1 MSLTV
6 QEWIDDLVD
15 TSERETFVI
24 EKSIESLIKKTP
36 SSGGG
41 SVAMTDPMN
50 DMIFWSYPVEKICP
64 ARRSTNFYGDSRYP
78 VGLVVS
84 GNDEYGKDIICS
96 RLYKNFLNF
105 PYFNM
110 VLKLSGEY
118 ISDEAE
124 SIKDVKDRIDGLFSF
139 FYPDLEINGI
149 EKNSEKIKNAL
160 FLVLDKFEDCKYINA
175 AARYIALNVRELQTM
190 KYPVFVIYNA
200 ESIDEVPNEL
210 IKLFRSITIDA
221 PDYQCR
227 YNYLDSYFKRMSL
240 DGNITNQMLV
250 NLAESTADFSYKQLS
265 DLVYLFSLDNI
276 WDDLFVNQ
284 AIKAQAMPETHENI
298 KSAAYKM
305 ATEFFSKTIPVS
317 ISGSVQGMGV
327 SVSAENSAPYANNAN
342 EVHKQTEMYSDDQI
356 LESAE
361 NYREYLKTQSI
372 APMIDQLLPCSF
384 EEITKEHQEN
394 YN

>member
-24 EKSIESLIKKTP
+24 EKSIESLIEKTP

-78 VGLVVS
+78 VGIVVS

-124 SIKDVKDRIDGLFSF
+124 SIKDVKDRIDGLFSL
-139 FYPDLEINGI
+139 FYPDLEISGI
-149 EKNSEKIKNAL
+149 EKNSERVKNAL
-160 FLVLDKFEDCKYINA
+160 FLVVDDFESCKYVNA
-175 AARYIALNVRELQTM
+175 AARYISLNVRELQTM
-190 KYPVFVIYNA
+190 KYPVFVIFNA
-200 ESIDEVPNEL
+200 ESDEKVPGE
-210 IKLFRSITIDA
+210 ISKLCRSIRIDA
-221 PDYQCR
+221 PDFQTR
-227 YNYLDSYFKRMSL
+227 YDYLNSYFKRMAL
-240 DGNITNQMLV
+240 GNSISNQKLV
-250 NLAESTADFSYKQLS
+250 QLSENTAGFSYKQLS
-265 DLVYLFSLDNI
+265 DLVYLFSLENT
-276 WDDLFVNQ
+276 WDDVFMNQ
-284 AIKAQAMPETHENI
+284 AVKAQSSPKTNDDFKTDAI
-298 KSAAYKM
+298 KKAA
-305 ATEFFSKTIPVS
+305 EFFSKPVSVNLSGNVQGIGVGVSTENNVRTADVSPSQQQSRAYSEAQIEASKNDYKEQLKQRPAASLMDEQLTIPFS
-317 ISGSVQGMGV
+317 
-327 SVSAENSAPYANNAN
+327 
-342 EVHKQTEMYSDDQI
+342 
-356 LESAE
+356 
-361 NYREYLKTQSI
+361 
-372 APMIDQLLPCSF
+372 
-384 EEITKEHQEN
+384 EIEKEHQN
-394 YN
+394 TLN